1 MALMI
6 HLRAFVLLVVM
17 GAIAISSGT
26 VQAGDFAER
35 RIIGFSPSG
44 SHFAFEQFGIQ
55 DGSGF
60 PYSEIFVINMKTD
73 TWVSG
78 TPIRVRLKNEKA
90 TLHQA
95 RTRAR
100 KKASKRLKKLRIRRP
115 GRLLASAPVTEVGAN
130 PHELG
135 FRPYGFQTSSEDIQT
150 VLIDVFDLPGP
161 AHCSSFGPKSK
172 GFALSLRH
180 DGKENITEIYRDTSL
195 PKSRGC
201 TQDYAISDIIM
212 FPEFDKAKVM
222 VALVS
227 IFTHGFEGAD
237 RRFIAVKL
245 PVP

>member
-1 MALMI
+1 MTLAVY
-6 HLRAFVLLVVM
+6 LRRFVLSFVLGVST
-17 GAIAISSGT
+17 AIGGT
-26 VQAGDFAER
+26 AFAGDFAER
-35 RIIGFSPSG
+35 KIIGFSPSG
-44 SHFAFEQFGIQ
+44 NHFAFEQFGIQ

-78 TPIRVRLKNEKA
+78 TPIRVRIKNEKA
-90 TLHQA
+90 TLNQA
-95 RTRAR
+95 RQRAR
-100 KKASKRLKKLRIRRP
+100 KKVAKMLKRLKIRRP

-135 FRPYGFQTSSEDIQT
+135 FRPYGFQTSSEDVQT

-161 AHCSSFGPKSK
+161 AHCSNFGPKSK
-172 GFALSLRH
+172 GFALSLRQS
-180 DGKENITEIYRDTSL
+180 GNGNITEVYRDKSL

-212 FPEFDKAKVM
+212 FPEFDKAKAM

-245 PVP
+245 PLP

>member
-1 MALMI
+1 M
-6 HLRAFVLLVVM
+6 
-17 GAIAISSGT
+17 
-26 VQAGDFAER
+26 
-35 RIIGFSPSG
+35 
-44 SHFAFEQFGIQ
+44 
-55 DGSGF
+55 
-60 PYSEIFVINMKTD
+60 
-73 TWVSG
+73 
-78 TPIRVRLKNEKA
+78 
-90 TLHQA
+90 
-95 RTRAR
+95 
-100 KKASKRLKKLRIRRP
+100 LKKLRIRRP

-150 VLIDVFDLPGP
+150 VLIDIFDLPGP
-161 AHCSSFGPKSK
+161 SHCSNFGPKSK

-180 DGKENITEIYRDTSL
+180 DGKGNITEVYRDTSL

-201 TQDYAISDIIM
+201 TQDYAISDIVM

-245 PVP
+245 PLP